1 MRSSFS
7 SRLGERQAVEEL
19 HHDEGPVPLFAEIE
33 DRDDVPVG
41 ELAGD
46 PRFAVEALAHVR
58 FLIEIGEHQLDGHA
72 AIQLFVDG
80 GVDHTHR
87 ATADSFRDAI
97 PPDRFGESPRRPTF
111 AGRNVHQS
119 AS

>member
-1 MRSSFS
+1 M
-7 SRLGERQAVEEL
+7 LGERQAVEQL

-33 DRDDVPVG
+33 DGDDVAVS

-46 PRFAVEALAHVR
+46 PRFAVEPLAHVG
-58 FLIEIGEHQLDGHA
+58 FLIEVREHQLDGHA
-72 AIQLFVDG
+72 AIQLLVNG
-80 GVDHTHR
+80 RVDHTHR

-97 PPDRFGESPRRPTF
+97 SPDRSWETTRRPTF
-111 AGRNVHQS
+111 AGRIVHQS